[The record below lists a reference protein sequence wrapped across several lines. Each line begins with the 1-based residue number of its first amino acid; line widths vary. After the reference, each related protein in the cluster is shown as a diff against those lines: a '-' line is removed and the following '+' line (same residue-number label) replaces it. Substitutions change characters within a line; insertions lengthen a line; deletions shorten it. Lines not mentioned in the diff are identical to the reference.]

1 MNFFKKKKK
10 EKKLNIIDTIVNIF
24 FISQE
29 EYDKKYPKKKVEV
42 SKKSV
47 TKFEFV
53 FVGILLL
60 LFGIVIGCL
69 VTLCTDSVLGSKVDN
84 NVIEFLKVY
93 NDIKENYYE
102 DVDGKELIDA
112 GISGMFN
119 SLDDEN
125 SYFMDEDTTQSFNTT
140 IDGKY
145 VGIGISIQYQD
156 SITKVVSIFDNS
168 PASEAGIKVDD
179 VIVKVNGKDVTSST
193 SEEIISMIGKK
204 LGSKVDITMRRGEEE
219 IDFSLTLSEI
229 EIPSVYSEIIEKN
242 DKKVAR
248 LYLDNFASNTY
259 SQFKKEL
266 NSLEEKGFD
275 SLIIDVRSNT
285 GGHLSQVY
293 KILDLFFKKDTVL
306 FKIQSKK
313 KITDYKAKTDTYTS
327 YPVVILVNGGSASAS
342 EVLASCFKD
351 NYSNATILGTTTYGK
366 GTVQESTNLSS
377 GTSYK
382 FTTEK
387 WLTSKGKWL
396 HKKGLKPD
404 VVVEYDSESEED
416 NQLNEAVNILTK

>member
-313 KITDYKAKTDTYTS
+313 KITDYKAKTDTYTT

>member
-204 LGSKVDITMRRGEEE
+204 LGSKVDIPMRRGEEE

>member
-1 MNFFKKKKK
+1 MFFKKKRKK
-10 EKKLNIIDTIVNIF
+10 EKKLSILNTIVNIF

-29 EYDKKYPKKKVEV
+29 EYDKKYPKKKLET
-42 SKKSV
+42 SKKSI
-47 TKFEFV
+47 TKFEFL

-69 VTLCTDSVLGSKVDN
+69 VTLCTDSVLGSKVDS

-93 NDIKENYYE
+93 NDIKDNYYE
-102 DVDGKELIDA
+102 DVNGKDLIDA

-125 SYFMDEDTTQSFNTT
+125 SYYMDEGTTQSFNTT

-145 VGIGISIQYQD
+145 VGIGISIQYKD
-156 SITKVVSIFDNS
+156 SVTKVVSIFDNS
-168 PASEAGIKVDD
+168 PASKAGIKVDD
-179 VIVKVNGKDVTSST
+179 VIVKVNGKDVTSSA
-193 SEEIISMIGKK
+193 SEEIISLIGKE
-204 LGSKVDITMRRGEEE
+204 LGTKVNITMRRGEEE

-266 NSLEEKGFD
+266 NKLQEKGFD

-313 KITDYKAKTDTYTS
+313 KITDYKAKTDAYTS

-342 EVLASCFKD
+342 EVLASCFKE
-351 NYSNATILGTTTYGK
+351 NYSNVTVVGTTTYGK

-387 WLTSKGKWL
+387 WLTSKGEWL
-396 HKKGLKPD
+396 HEVGLEPD
-404 VVVEYDSESEED
+404 VIVEYDSESEED

>member
-1 MNFFKKKKK
+1 MLFKKKKKK
-10 EKKLNIIDTIVNIF
+10 EKKLSILDTIINIF

-42 SKKSV
+42 SKKCV
-47 TKFEFV
+47 TKFEF
-53 FVGILLL
+53 FFIGCLLL

-69 VTLCTDSVLGSKVDN
+69 VTLCTDSVLGSRVDS

-93 NDIKENYYE
+93 DDIKDNYYE
-102 DVDGKELIDA
+102 DVNGKELIDA
-112 GISGMFN
+112 GISGMFK

-125 SYFMDEDTTQSFNTT
+125 SYYMDEDTTKSFNTT

-145 VGIGISIQYQD
+145 VGVGISIQYED

-168 PASEAGIKVDD
+168 PASKAGIKVDD
-179 VIVKVNGKDVTSST
+179 IIVKVNGKDVTSST

-204 LGSKVDITMRRGEEE
+204 LGTKVVITMRRGEEE
-219 IDFSLTLSEI
+219 IDFPLTLSEI
-229 EIPSVYSEIIEKN
+229 DIPSVFSEIIEKDN
-242 DKKVAR
+242 KKVAR

-266 NSLEEKGFD
+266 DDLEKKGFD

-293 KILDLFFKKDTVL
+293 KILDLFFEKDTVL

-313 KITDYKAKTDTYTS
+313 KISDYKARTDTYTS
-327 YPVVILVNGGSASAS
+327 YPVVVLVNGGSASAS
-342 EVLASCFKD
+342 EVLASCFKE
-351 NYSNATILGTTTYGK
+351 NYPNATIVGTTTYGK
-366 GTVQESTNLSS
+366 GTVQESTNLSR

-404 VVVEYDSESEED
+404 VVVEFDTEGDED

>member
-125 SYFMDEDTTQSFNTT
+125 SYFMDEDTTKSFNTT

-327 YPVVILVNGGSASAS
+327 YPVVILVNVGSASAS

>member
-1 MNFFKKKKK
+1 M
-10 EKKLNIIDTIVNIF
+10 NIIDTIVNIF

-84 NVIEFLKVY
+84 NVIEFLKIY
-93 NDIKENYYE
+93 NDIKDNYYE

>member
-10 EKKLNIIDTIVNIF
+10 EKKLNIINNIINIF

-84 NVIEFLKVY
+84 NVIEFLKIY

>member
-1 MNFFKKKKK
+1 MLFKKKKK
-10 EKKLNIIDTIVNIF
+10 EKKKLSIIDAIINIF

-29 EYDKKYPKKKVEV
+29 EYDKKYPKKKVEI
-42 SKKSV
+42 SKKCV
-47 TKFEFV
+47 TKFEFY
-53 FVGILLL
+53 FVGGLLL
-60 LFGIVIGCL
+60 LFGIVLGCL
-69 VTLCTDSVLGSKVDN
+69 ITLCTDSVLGSKVDS

-93 NDIKENYYE
+93 DDIKDNYYE
-102 DVDGKELIDA
+102 DVDEEKLIGA

-125 SYFMDEDTTQSFNTT
+125 SFYMDKDTTDSFNTT

-145 VGIGISIQYQD
+145 VGVGISIRYED
-156 SITKVVSIFDNS
+156 SITKVVGIFDNS
-168 PASEAGIKVDD
+168 PASKAGIKEDD
-179 VIVKVNGKDVTSST
+179 IIVKINGKDVTSST

-204 LGSKVDITMRRGEEE
+204 LGTKVTITMRRGEEE
-219 IDFSLTLSEI
+219 IDFPLTLSEI
-229 EIPSVYSEIIEKN
+229 EIPSVYGEIIEKN
-242 DKKVAR
+242 DKKIAR

-259 SQFKKEL
+259 SQLKKEL
-266 NSLEEKGFD
+266 SELEEKGFD

-313 KITDYKAKTDTYTS
+313 KITDYKAKSDDYTS
-327 YPVVILVNGGSASAS
+327 YPVVVLVNGGSASAS

-351 NYSNATILGTTTYGK
+351 NYSNATIVGTTTYGK
-366 GTVQESTNLSS
+366 GTVQESNKLSG

-404 VVVEYDSESEED
+404 VVVELDAEATED
-416 NQLNEAVNILTK
+416 TQLNEAINILTK